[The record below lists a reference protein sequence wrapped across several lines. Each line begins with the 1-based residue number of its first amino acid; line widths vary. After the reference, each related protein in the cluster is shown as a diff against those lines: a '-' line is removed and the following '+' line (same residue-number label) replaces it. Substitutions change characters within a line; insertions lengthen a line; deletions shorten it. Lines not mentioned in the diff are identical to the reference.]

1 MKDITEKQIE
11 KINTYMSK
19 MTESQQDKYV
29 QKLEEAG
36 IIQNI
41 LAKFGSP
48 ANNLKKLQKQKSD
61 VIKQIDGMIKAVSSA
76 KAPNVTPD
84 QRQKDVQAL
93 VTLKQ
98 KVMSIDV
105 NIQLNETPDNQ
116 KDETSNNQNEN
127 ASSESNQ

>member
-1 MKDITEKQIE
+1 MKEITEKQIE

>member
-76 KAPNVTPD
+76 KAPNVTPV

-98 KVMSIDV
+98 KVMNIDV

-116 KDETSNNQNEN
+116 KGETSNNQNEN

>member
-98 KVMSIDV
+98 KVMNIDV
-105 NIQLNETPDNQ
+105 NIQLKETPDNL

>member
-1 MKDITEKQIE
+1 MKEITEKQIE
-11 KINTYMSK
+11 KINTYLSK
-19 MTESQQDKYV
+19 MTESQQDRYV

-61 VIKQIDGMIKAVSSA
+61 ILKQLDGMIKAVSSA

-98 KVMSIDV
+98 KVMNIDV

-116 KDETSNNQNEN
+116 DEN
-127 ASSESNQ
+127 ASPENNQ

>member
-1 MKDITEKQIE
+1 MKDITEKQIG

-98 KVMSIDV
+98 KVMNIDV

>member
-1 MKDITEKQIE
+1 MKEITEKQIE
-11 KINTYMSK
+11 KINTYLSK

-61 VIKQIDGMIKAVSSA
+61 ILKQLDGMIKAVSSA

-98 KVMSIDV
+98 KVMNIDV
-105 NIQLNETPDNQ
+105 NIQLNETP
-116 KDETSNNQNEN
+116 NNQNDN
-127 ASSESNQ
+127 ASPENNQ

>member
-11 KINTYMSK
+11 KINIYMSK

-98 KVMSIDV
+98 KVMNIDV
-105 NIQLNETPDNQ
+105 NIQLNETSDNQ

>member
-1 MKDITEKQIE
+1 MKEITEKQIE
-11 KINTYMSK
+11 KINTYLSK
-19 MTESQQDKYV
+19 MTESQQDRYV

-61 VIKQIDGMIKAVSSA
+61 ILKQLDGMIKAVSSA

-98 KVMSIDV
+98 KVMNIDV
-105 NIQLNETPDNQ
+105 NIQLNETP
-116 KDETSNNQNEN
+116 NNQDEN
-127 ASSESNQ
+127 ASPENNQ

>member
-1 MKDITEKQIE
+1 
-11 KINTYMSK
+11 
-19 MTESQQDKYV
+19 MTESQQDRYV

-61 VIKQIDGMIKAVSSA
+61 ILKQLDGMIKAVSSA

-98 KVMSIDV
+98 KVMNIDV

-116 KDETSNNQNEN
+116 DEN
-127 ASSESNQ
+127 ASPENNQ

>member
-98 KVMSIDV
+98 KVMNIDV

-116 KDETSNNQNEN
+116 KDETSKNQNEN

>member
-1 MKDITEKQIE
+1 MKEITEKQIE
-11 KINTYMSK
+11 KINTYLSK

-48 ANNLKKLQKQKSD
+48 ANNLKKLQKQKSAI
-61 VIKQIDGMIKAVSSA
+61 IKQLDGMIKAVSSA

-98 KVMSIDV
+98 KVMNIDV
-105 NIQLNETPDNQ
+105 NIQLNETP
-116 KDETSNNQNEN
+116 NNQNDN
-127 ASSESNQ
+127 ASPENNQ

>member
-48 ANNLKKLQKQKSD
+48 VNNLKKLQKQKSD

-98 KVMSIDV
+98 KVMNIDV

-116 KDETSNNQNEN
+116 KGETSNNQNEN

>member
-1 MKDITEKQIE
+1 MKEITEKQIE
-11 KINTYMSK
+11 KINTYLSK

-61 VIKQIDGMIKAVSSA
+61 IIKQLDGMIKAVSSA

-98 KVMSIDV
+98 KVMNIDV
-105 NIQLNETPDNQ
+105 NIQLNETP
-116 KDETSNNQNEN
+116 NNQNEN
-127 ASSESNQ
+127 ASPENNQ

>member
-11 KINTYMSK
+11 KINTYLSK

>member
-98 KVMSIDV
+98 KVMNIDV

-116 KDETSNNQNEN
+116 KGETSNNQNEN